1 MEVINNSEVK
11 INESDLMTW
20 VDKVCSELKAK
31 NIQVQQ
37 LNKNL
42 TLAFVNEQDIQK
54 LNKTFRKKDT
64 VTDILSFAPVEK
76 DSLGEIALCLPFM
89 YRTKPDGFSN
99 KEWLYY
105 LILHGML
112 HLFGFEH
119 EKKLAEAQKMY
130 RIQDTIFK
138 DLMGISDLD

>member
-1 MEVINNSEVK
+1 MKVDEP
-11 INESDLMTW
+11 DLMAW
-20 VDKVCSELKAK
+20 VYKVCNELNKK
-31 NIQVQQ
+31 NIQLQK
-37 LNKNL
+37 LDKKL

-64 VTDILSFAPVEK
+64 VTDILSFASVEE

-112 HLFGFEH
+112 HWLGFEH
-119 EKKLAEAQKMY
+119 EKKPAEAQKMY